1 MTAPAP
7 SLPDIIAAATARAAR
22 NLRVSEVARVE
33 SYDPVTGKISATPWI
48 EEGVE
53 GEDGARRSVRQETI
67 SNIPV
72 AWPGGGGMRIT
83 FGLKPGD
90 TVLLVYSDSSLD
102 RWLVRGGFVDPAD
115 DRAHHDSDCVAFPT
129 IYDFG
134 NAPPA
139 PGDRVRIGPADGDA
153 AIEITD
159 TRITAGGNDALAL
172 HAKLAILWNH
182 VNALFTGGTGSVN
195 VPIVGTLGNGT
206 QTLKGG

>member
-7 SLPDIIAAATARAAR
+7 SLPEIIAAATARAAR

-72 AWPGGGGMRIT
+72 AWPGGGGVRLT
-83 FGLKPGD
+83 FPLKTGD

-129 IYDFG
+129 LYDFG

-139 PGDRVRIGPADGDA
+139 PGDRVRLGTPDGDA
-153 AIEITD
+153 AIEVTD
-159 TRITAGGNDALAL
+159 TRINAGGTDRLALLSDVQALA
-172 HAKLAILWNH
+172 NH
-182 VNALFTGGTGSVN
+182 VDTLPVGGTGSA
-195 VPIVGTLGNGT
+195 PSPTSPTPVGTSVLR
-206 QTLKGG
+206 GG